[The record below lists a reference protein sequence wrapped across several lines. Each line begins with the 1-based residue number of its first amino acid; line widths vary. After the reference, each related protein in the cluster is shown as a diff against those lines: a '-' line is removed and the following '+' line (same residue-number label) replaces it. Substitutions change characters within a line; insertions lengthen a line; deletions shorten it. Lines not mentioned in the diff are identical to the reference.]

1 VYDPRVAALAA
12 RDGAAPKR
20 RKALKIN
27 GLTIAWG
34 SAALLA
40 AGALVLGVDPA
51 RADVAA
57 GKARF
62 NAICGEC
69 HDSADFESENPQALA
84 STLRR
89 MVSGE
94 LKHKKAL
101 QLSDQEIADIAAYM
115 STGGK

>member
-1 VYDPRVAALAA
+1 
-12 RDGAAPKR
+12 
-20 RKALKIN
+20 LKIN

-34 SAALLA
+34 SVAALLA
-40 AGALVLGVDPA
+40 AGVLVLAVGPA

-62 NAICGEC
+62 NAVCGEC
-69 HDSADFESENPQALA
+69 HDSADFENENPQALA
-84 STLRR
+84 STLRKI
-89 MVSGE
+89 VSGE

>member
-1 VYDPRVAALAA
+1 VYDPRVATQPPC
-12 RDGAAPKR
+12 DEVAPTR

-27 GLTIAWG
+27 ALTITW
-34 SAALLA
+34 SSVVLIA
-40 AGALVLGVDPA
+40 AGMLLLGGDPA

-62 NAICGEC
+62 NSVCGEC
-69 HDSADFESENPQALA
+69 HDSADFENENPQALA

-89 MVSGE
+89 IVAGE